1 MKTRVINYDKL
12 KEEDITDKVV
22 RVKALMLNSKKEIL
36 LASAYTTIQ
45 FPGGH
50 LENHET
56 LNDALKREI
65 MEETGIVLNKE
76 YEPFFCLKYMV
87 KDYPKKGNNRL
98 LEIYYFYIFSYE
110 RYNLANTHF
119 DEQESIGGF
128 ELEYVPFKG
137 LKKYLKQNI
146 GNLEINKVVT
156 HEMLLALKEF
166 KKSGVYK

>member
-1 MKTRVINYDKL
+1 
-12 KEEDITDKVV
+12 
-22 RVKALMLNSKKEIL
+22 
-36 LASAYTTIQ
+36 
-45 FPGGH
+45 
-50 LENHET
+50 
-56 LNDALKREI
+56 
-65 MEETGIVLNKE
+65 
-76 YEPFFCLKYMV
+76 MV

-98 LEIYYFYIFSYE
+98 LEIYYFYIFTDE

>member
-1 MKTRVINYDKL
+1 
-12 KEEDITDKVV
+12 
-22 RVKALMLNSKKEIL
+22 
-36 LASAYTTIQ
+36 
-45 FPGGH
+45 
-50 LENHET
+50 
-56 LNDALKREI
+56 

-98 LEIYYFYIFSYE
+98 LEIYYFYIFTDE

-146 GNLEINKVVT
+146 GDLEINKVVT